1 METHNWSVLRPSGHV
16 CLALSETSAS
26 AFLHP
31 HPIPGLGCSTGE
43 GKERM
48 REPKMGRRAANH
60 RPDLTRAQHCRSL
73 WSSVPIESVLIP
85 AFPAYGSGSQAPT
98 PSWEDIGSWPWW
110 LLGEGWSHFFGRV
123 APWWLA
129 QHLCAYGFWIG
140 LSGLSKIKIKRNMKF
155 GGRCLRELLGVE
167 EGRDGH
173 HWNTSCTC
181 VNSNN
186 NKIR

>member
-1 METHNWSVLRPSGHV
+1 MFSLKWDICISIPPSPPHTRLRMQHRRGKGKN
-16 CLALSETSAS
+16 ARA
-26 AFLHP
+26 
-31 HPIPGLGCSTGE
+31 GRWGGE
-43 GKERM
+43 LWTT
-48 REPKMGRRAANH
+48 
-60 RPDLTRAQHCRSL
+60 DLTSRELSTVGHCEAL
-73 WSSVPIESVLIP
+73 SVLIP